1 MNRVFKTKWSAAHQ
15 QYVVTDEHRATK
27 GKASKSAVAL
37 TVAALMMAGAHA
49 AYMEPGFEAS
59 RYHEVD
65 QAQQSWETAEYQ
77 KDWGLAAMNASKAYA
92 LGFHGQKTMVG
103 IMDSGALLDKHPE
116 LRGDRFSATHV
127 TGEYG
132 STGNRYPQSVSSEN
146 KGQPF
151 NKGEHFDVTGNWM
164 SDRNDNHGTHVVGTV
179 GANRDGSEFHG
190 VAWGSN
196 ILSGNTGAT
205 DSNNYGP
212 YQDHDFFFKGWK
224 TMADTITKANKI
236 NGHDRG
242 GVINNSWGTNIRT
255 KEVYKWSAAKNDWVW
270 DHYVTPDEDTSKYT
284 TGDVPENPTDGQ
296 IYMQTGHLAANTV
309 QQSEYEYFYFKK
321 VYGDKFNAG
330 EATSDKSFVDAAWEA
345 VQGENKNVVQIFT
358 TGNRNMGNPFYRPL
372 YPYFNPEAEG
382 NWIAVA
388 GLRKAN
394 NFDPANPKYAL
405 VDGFNEAGLGKY
417 WTVAAPGNGIYSTI
431 VGKDPKITESKDPLK
446 PAFGEPGYGSKS
458 GTSMAA
464 PHVAGAMGVLMSRYL
479 DMNAKQVRD
488 VMFTTA
494 NHYNPDGSPMEG
506 WNNVDGTKP
515 ADGQVSDRMG
525 WGVPDLDKGM
535 YGPGQFLGE
544 FNYNMANTSLDVWT
558 NNITNVALDQRMEEE
573 KAWLADY
580 DKNLKSE
587 LVLGDKFIVL
597 NGTDDKKDH
606 IISESDAK
614 KWRQEYFE
622 LRKAEIEKKQAND
635 FAGYK
640 GSLIKDG
647 AGTLVMTGKNEYK
660 GTTTVKGGT
669 LLAFT
674 ESIGENNTVEVEG
687 GSFGV
692 LSSYDDQFTMKGLI
706 ESKATDADLLTINVG
721 ENGSLYIDAASNVAV
736 KAVNFAKNKK
746 VTVGLAGA
754 DRSSLVSVYNG
765 EKDAVSGTFEIKEGT
780 LTGVTHDVLKTDSLF
795 FDLAKEAVTVE
806 DKKISVSMKKKEGVT
821 MESFADTE
829 NQKKIASA
837 IAASGNALT
846 GDVLTAANEKQV
858 KEILSTL
865 DDDFY
870 ATARNALVMNATAV
884 SRTVMDQARGMG
896 EGRSAEVDNGRARIW
911 AAGIGHWGEAEGNLD
926 TMDVDFR
933 AGFLGA
939 EALVL
944 DNTKFGAFFGYGTTD
959 YKSGLN
965 KIDGEDKHFG
975 VYGLT
980 DIGNVTMTYGVAYT
994 DQDRDTTRFLGGVA
1008 NQHSEN
1014 ASVLQGFVEGAYNF
1028 DLSVAKVSPYVGF
1041 TWARV
1046 ETDAATDNALGHSFK
1061 TDEIKDDIQIATLGV
1076 RTSVPFAMGN
1086 MPVALKADLGWS
1098 HYFGDTE
1105 GLVNVQTGANG
1116 QFAAIEGSE
1125 LKDQANLG
1133 LGIVGQVAKNATVGL
1148 SYSGSWGSDINTH
1161 GIFANVRF
1169 NF

>member
-1 MNRVFKTKWSAAHQ
+1 
-15 QYVVTDEHRATK
+15 
-27 GKASKSAVAL
+27 
-37 TVAALMMAGAHA
+37 
-49 AYMEPGFEAS
+49 
-59 RYHEVD
+59 
-65 QAQQSWETAEYQ
+65 
-77 KDWGLAAMNASKAYA
+77 
-92 LGFHGQKTMVG
+92 
-103 IMDSGALLDKHPE
+103 
-116 LRGDRFSATHV
+116 
-127 TGEYG
+127 
-132 STGNRYPQSVSSEN
+132 
-146 KGQPF
+146 
-151 NKGEHFDVTGNWM
+151 
-164 SDRNDNHGTHVVGTV
+164 
-179 GANRDGSEFHG
+179 
-190 VAWGSN
+190 
-196 ILSGNTGAT
+196 
-205 DSNNYGP
+205 
-212 YQDHDFFFKGWK
+212 
-224 TMADTITKANKI
+224 
-236 NGHDRG
+236 
-242 GVINNSWGTNIRT
+242 
-255 KEVYKWSAAKNDWVW
+255 
-270 DHYVTPDEDTSKYT
+270 
-284 TGDVPENPTDGQ
+284 
-296 IYMQTGHLAANTV
+296 
-309 QQSEYEYFYFKK
+309 
-321 VYGDKFNAG
+321 
-330 EATSDKSFVDAAWEA
+330 
-345 VQGENKNVVQIFT
+345 
-358 TGNRNMGNPFYRPL
+358 
-372 YPYFNPEAEG
+372 
-382 NWIAVA
+382 
-388 GLRKAN
+388 
-394 NFDPANPKYAL
+394 
-405 VDGFNEAGLGKY
+405 
-417 WTVAAPGNGIYSTI
+417 
-431 VGKDPKITESKDPLK
+431 
-446 PAFGEPGYGSKS
+446 
-458 GTSMAA
+458 MAA

-622 LRKAEIEKKQAND
+622 LRKAEIEKKQAYD

-795 FDLAKEAVTVE
+795 FDLAKEDVKVE

-911 AAGIGHWGEAEGNLD
+911 AAGIGHWGEAEGTKS

-933 AGFLGA
+933 TGFLGA

-944 DNTKFGAFFGYGTTD
+944 DNTKVGAFFGYGTTD

-994 DQDRDTTRFLGGVA
+994 DEDRDTVRVMNTNV

-1046 ETDAATDNALGHSFK
+1046 ETDAVVDNAIGHSFK

-1076 RTSVPFAMGN
+1076 RTAVPFAMGN
-1086 MPVALKADLGWS
+1086 MPVALTADLGWS

-1105 GLVNVQTGANG
+1105 GLVNVQMGEG
-1116 QFAAIEGSE
+1116 GKFAAIEGSE

-1133 LGIVGQVAKNATVGL
+1133 LGIVGQVAKHATVGV

>member
-1 MNRVFKTKWSAAHQ
+1 
-15 QYVVTDEHRATK
+15 
-27 GKASKSAVAL
+27 
-37 TVAALMMAGAHA
+37 
-49 AYMEPGFEAS
+49 
-59 RYHEVD
+59 
-65 QAQQSWETAEYQ
+65 
-77 KDWGLAAMNASKAYA
+77 
-92 LGFHGQKTMVG
+92 
-103 IMDSGALLDKHPE
+103 
-116 LRGDRFSATHV
+116 
-127 TGEYG
+127 
-132 STGNRYPQSVSSEN
+132 
-146 KGQPF
+146 
-151 NKGEHFDVTGNWM
+151 
-164 SDRNDNHGTHVVGTV
+164 
-179 GANRDGSEFHG
+179 
-190 VAWGSN
+190 
-196 ILSGNTGAT
+196 
-205 DSNNYGP
+205 
-212 YQDHDFFFKGWK
+212 
-224 TMADTITKANKI
+224 
-236 NGHDRG
+236 
-242 GVINNSWGTNIRT
+242 
-255 KEVYKWSAAKNDWVW
+255 
-270 DHYVTPDEDTSKYT
+270 
-284 TGDVPENPTDGQ
+284 
-296 IYMQTGHLAANTV
+296 
-309 QQSEYEYFYFKK
+309 
-321 VYGDKFNAG
+321 
-330 EATSDKSFVDAAWEA
+330 
-345 VQGENKNVVQIFT
+345 
-358 TGNRNMGNPFYRPL
+358 
-372 YPYFNPEAEG
+372 
-382 NWIAVA
+382 
-388 GLRKAN
+388 
-394 NFDPANPKYAL
+394 
-405 VDGFNEAGLGKY
+405 
-417 WTVAAPGNGIYSTI
+417 
-431 VGKDPKITESKDPLK
+431 
-446 PAFGEPGYGSKS
+446 
-458 GTSMAA
+458 
-464 PHVAGAMGVLMSRYL
+464 
-479 DMNAKQVRD
+479 
-488 VMFTTA
+488 
-494 NHYNPDGSPMEG
+494 
-506 WNNVDGTKP
+506 
-515 ADGQVSDRMG
+515 
-525 WGVPDLDKGM
+525 
-535 YGPGQFLGE
+535 
-544 FNYNMANTSLDVWT
+544 
-558 NNITNVALDQRMEEE
+558 
-573 KAWLADY
+573 
-580 DKNLKSE
+580 
-587 LVLGDKFIVL
+587 
-597 NGTDDKKDH
+597 
-606 IISESDAK
+606 
-614 KWRQEYFE
+614 
-622 LRKAEIEKKQAND
+622 
-635 FAGYK
+635 
-640 GSLIKDG
+640 
-647 AGTLVMTGKNEYK
+647 MTGKNEYK

-692 LSSYDDQFTMKGLI
+692 LSSYDDQFTMKGHI

-795 FDLAKEAVTVE
+795 FDLAKEDVKVE

-1098 HYFGDTE
+1098 HYFGDTD